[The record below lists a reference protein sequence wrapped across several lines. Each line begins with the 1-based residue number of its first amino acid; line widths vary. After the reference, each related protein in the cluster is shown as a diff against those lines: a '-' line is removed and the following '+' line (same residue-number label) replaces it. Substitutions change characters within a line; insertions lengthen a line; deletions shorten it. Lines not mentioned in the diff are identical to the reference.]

1 MEINQQL
8 ALVQKGQELYMRW
21 VIASAQRALTGC
33 QALFYTPHPAP
44 QKALSLSFPPT
55 HQTYSER
62 VRTLS
67 KIMRPTGTQTGV
79 QGQAGWPLSLHLP
92 VIL

>member
-33 QALFYTPHPAP
+33 YPPHPAP

-67 KIMRPTGTQTGV
+67 KIMRPTDTQAGV
-79 QGQAGWPLSLHLP
+79 QGQAGWPLLLHLP